1 MLRFLVRRTAQGALV
16 LWLITMVVFA
26 LFFVVPSNVAR
37 TLAGRQASPQTVALI
52 QHRLGLDLP
61 VWRQYLGFIFRAL
74 HGDLGY
80 DYYHQVPVTTVIA
93 NAAPIT
99 LSLVLGAAVIWLALG
114 VFNGVMSAIH
124 PRSFL
129 DRSLTAFALFFY
141 SMPSFL
147 LGLLLLYFFY
157 FQLTLAGIPIFPPGG
172 YVPLSQGVGPWADH
186 LILPWL
192 TLALVSAAIYTRLT
206 RGSMLDVLGE
216 DYIRTARSK
225 GIAERRVIGRH
236 GLRSALTPVV
246 TQFGIDLGALLG
258 GAVITETVFSMP
270 GLGKASLDALTQ
282 QNQPVIIAT
291 VLLASTAIVVAN
303 IAVDMLYA
311 VLDPRVRLH

>member
-61 VWRQYLGFIFRAL
+61 IWRQYLGFIFRAL

-93 NAAPIT
+93 DAAPIT

-172 YVPLSQGVGPWADH
+172 YVPLSQGVGPWVDH

>member
-1 MLRFLVRRTAQGALV
+1 MLRFLIRRTAQGVIV
-16 LWLITMVVFA
+16 LWLITMFVFA
-26 LFFVVPSNVAR
+26 LFYVVPSNVAR
-37 TLAGRQASPQTVALI
+37 TLAGRQASAQTVALI
-52 QHRLGLDLP
+52 RPRRGLDQPL
-61 VWRQYLGFIFRAL
+61 WRQYLGFVGRAL
-74 HGDLGY
+74 HGDLGF

-93 NAAPIT
+93 TALPIT
-99 LSLVLGAAVIWLALG
+99 LSLVLGAAVLWLGIG
-114 VFNGVMSAIH
+114 VFNGVLSAIR
-124 PRSFL
+124 PRSFV
-129 DRSLTAFALFFY
+129 DRALTVFSLFFY
-141 SMPSFL
+141 SMPTFL
-147 LGLLLLYFFY
+147 LGLLLLYFLY
-157 FQLTLAGIPIFPPGG
+157 FQLTLAGITLFPAGG
-172 YVPLSQGVGPWADH
+172 YVPLSQGVGPWLDH
-186 LILPWL
+186 MILPWL

-225 GIAERRVIGRH
+225 GIAESRVIGRH

-291 VLLASTAIVVAN
+291 VLLASTPSSWPTSPWTCCMPSSIPGC
-303 IAVDMLYA
+303 DCT
-311 VLDPRVRLH
+311 

>member
-1 MLRFLVRRTAQGALV
+1 MLRFLIRRTALGALV
-16 LWLITMVVFA
+16 LWLISMLVFA
-26 LFFVVPSNVAR
+26 LFFIAPSNVAR
-37 TLAGRQASPQTVALI
+37 TLAGRQATPETVALI

-61 VWRQYLGFIFRAL
+61 IWRQYVGFVSRAL

-93 NAAPIT
+93 AAAPIT
-99 LSLVLGAAVIWLALG
+99 LSLVLGAAILWLGLG
-114 VFNGVMSAIH
+114 VFNGVMSAIR

-129 DRSLTAFALFFY
+129 DRSLTVFALFFF

-147 LGLLLLYFFY
+147 LGLLLLYFLY
-157 FQLTLAGIPIFPPGG
+157 FQLTLAGISIFPPGG
-172 YVPLSQGVGPWADH
+172 YAPLSEGIGPWAQH

-225 GIAERRVIGRH
+225 GIAERRVIVRH

-246 TQFGIDLGALLG
+246 TQFGIDVGALLG
-258 GAVITETVFSMP
+258 GAVVTETVFSLP
-270 GLGKASLDALTQ
+270 GIGKASIDAITQ

-291 VLLASTAIVVAN
+291 VLLGSTAVVIAN
-303 IAVDMLYA
+303 IIVDVLYA

>member
-1 MLRFLVRRTAQGALV
+1 
-16 LWLITMVVFA
+16 
-26 LFFVVPSNVAR
+26 
-37 TLAGRQASPQTVALI
+37 
-52 QHRLGLDLP
+52 
-61 VWRQYLGFIFRAL
+61 
-74 HGDLGY
+74 
-80 DYYHQVPVTTVIA
+80 
-93 NAAPIT
+93 
-99 LSLVLGAAVIWLALG
+99 
-114 VFNGVMSAIH
+114 MSAIK

-147 LGLLLLYFFY
+147 LGLLLLYFLY
-157 FQLTLAGIPIFPPGG
+157 FQLTLAGISIFPPGG
-172 YVPLSQGVGPWADH
+172 YAPLSEGIGPWVDH

-225 GIAERRVIGRH
+225 GIGESRVIVRH

-246 TQFGIDLGALLG
+246 TQFGIDVGTLLG
-258 GAVITETVFSMP
+258 GAVITETVFSLP
-270 GLGKASLDALTQ
+270 GIGKASIDALTQ

-291 VLLASTAIVVAN
+291 VLLASTAVVIAN
-303 IAVDMLYA
+303 IIVDVVYA
-311 VLDPRVRLH
+311 ILDPRVRLN

>member
-1 MLRFLVRRTAQGALV
+1 MLRFLIRRTALGALV
-16 LWLITMVVFA
+16 LWLISMIIFA
-26 LFFVVPSNVAR
+26 LFFIAPSNVAR
-37 TLAGRQASPQTVALI
+37 TLAGRQATPETVALI

-61 VWRQYLGFIFRAL
+61 IWRQYLGFVGRAL
-74 HGDLGY
+74 HGDLGF

-93 NAAPIT
+93 AAAPIT
-99 LSLVLGAAVIWLALG
+99 GSLVLGSAILWLVIG
-114 VFNGVMSAIH
+114 VFNGVMSAIK

-129 DRSLTAFALFFY
+129 DRSLTVFALFFY

-147 LGLLLLYFFY
+147 LGLLLLYFLY
-157 FQLTLAGIPIFPPGG
+157 FQLTLAGIDVFPPGG
-172 YVPLSQGVGPWADH
+172 FAPLSDGIGPWVQH

-225 GIAERRVIGRH
+225 GIPERRVIIRH

-246 TQFGIDLGALLG
+246 TQFGIDVGALLG
-258 GAVITETVFSMP
+258 GAVVTETVFGLP
-270 GLGKASLDALTQ
+270 GIGKASIDAITQ

-291 VLLASTAIVVAN
+291 VLLASTAVVIANIVVD
-303 IAVDMLYA
+303 VFYA
-311 VLDPRVRLH
+311 VLDPRVRLN

>member
-1 MLRFLVRRTAQGALV
+1 MLRFLVRRTGQGLLV
-16 LWLITMVVFA
+16 LWLISMTVFA

-37 TLAGRQASPQTVALI
+37 TLAGRQATPETVALI

-61 VWRQYLGFIFRAL
+61 IWKQYVGFVSRAL

-80 DYYHQVPVTTVIA
+80 DYYHQVPVTTIIRQA
-93 NAAPIT
+93 LPIT
-99 LSLVLGAAVIWLALG
+99 LSLVLGAAVLWLVIG
-114 VFNGVMSAIH
+114 VFNGVMSAIK

-157 FQLTLAGIPIFPPGG
+157 FQLTLAGFPLFPPGG
-172 YVPLSQGVGPWADH
+172 YVPLSDGVGPWVDH

-225 GIAERRVIGRH
+225 GISERRVIGRH

-258 GAVITETVFSMP
+258 GAVVTETVFSLP

-282 QNQPVIIAT
+282 QNQPVIIAIT
-291 VLLASTAIVVAN
+291 LLASAAIVVAN
-303 IAVDMLYA
+303 IAVDFVYA
-311 VLDPRVRLH
+311 ILDPRVRLH